1 MAAADRSQV
10 CRRPGIVVVAL
21 LIVVFMYVR
30 MCTYVHVCMSDCLS
44 VYLYVCLYACL
55 YVCVCMYVCVCVCVC
70 VCVFVC
76 MYVSMYVNIALCSHS
91 SFNQT
96 VHLVREL
103 LNTTIPVCL
112 HMAKRYLYIPS
123 MFHCALQTL
132 WRCVDSSYAWVNCF
146 SRNQL
151 VRQDIILKKRKFFGK
166 TRVFCHC
173 V

>member
-1 MAAADRSQV
+1 M
-10 CRRPGIVVVAL
+10 
-21 LIVVFMYVR
+21 
-30 MCTYVHVCMSDCLS
+30 YVHVCACTCVCVRM
-44 VYLYVCLYACL
+44 YMYVCLIVCL
-55 YVCVCMYVCVCVCVC
+55 SICMYVCMHVCMYVCVCMCVYVYVC

-112 HMAKRYLYIPS
+112 LMAKRYLYIPS